1 MEIQEKLNEDKDI
14 RKRFINNIIF
24 GQKLINDLSNCKK
37 KEVNIDYFL
46 NHIKIFNER
55 FIEINNKNINYEKY
69 DDLRLDEKLEEK
81 HNFTYKNKNA
91 FIEPYCIKPI
101 KFYSPN
107 FLFKK
112 YCFNHQLI
120 KLESKYFDIFT
131 IIYNNNNI
139 SGYIVLEKRL
149 NGKYKNLY
157 LVLIEKYE
165 EDFYKD
171 KEKKI
176 STIQEINDNISF
188 FETTTYNDYIKN
200 YRNYLFSVVC
210 DILTK
215 YETVKN
221 IIFIGEEKGGNLLEL
236 FTMDFINNKNEIDNF
251 KDNIKS
257 IFLFHYNTAM
267 LSNQSFYKELISLI
281 GNKSFINYFKEENE
295 AFLTW
300 EKINAEF
307 INIVKN

>member
-81 HNFTYKNKNA
+81 HNFTYKNKNS